1 VTKIV
6 LSSMLKLL
14 LEGRRIKSTS
24 FSFEMVLG
32 LLIILFFRRKHS
44 SILKTFYVVT
54 IIFTKTT
61 LPMKATSPP

>member
-6 LSSMLKLL
+6 LSSMLRLL

-24 FSFEMVLG
+24 FRFPMVLG
-32 LLIILFFRRKHS
+32 LSKILLFRKKHS

-54 IIFTKTT
+54 TIFTKIT
-61 LPMKATSPP
+61 LSMKADTPP